1 MSNYSRIAIVEDD
14 ASFALFL
21 KTILEEGGY
30 KVEIYDDP
38 EIALKKMPD
47 FKPQL
52 VITDLKMP
60 KMDGIAFLEKA
71 KNIFPNTPFI
81 VITAYGT
88 IPSAVE
94 AMKKGAVDYI
104 TKPLSSPEDFLS
116 LIEKLLPT
124 TKKSEIIEKPFEIPP
139 FEILFAGIEDIYEK
153 ILQVAP
159 TETTVILYGETG
171 TGKSAIAKAIHLLS
185 GRKGNFV
192 EINCAA
198 IPETLIES
206 ELFGYEKGAFTG
218 AIKSKSGKIE
228 MAKDGTLFLDEIA
241 EMNLTVQAKFLRVLQ
256 DKTFER
262 LGGLTPIKTNARFIV
277 ATNKEL
283 LELVK
288 QGKFRE
294 DLYFRI
300 NVFPIIIPPLRER
313 KETIFRIAE
322 YIINKLSQKLG
333 REPLKLSKKSK
344 EILKNYPWPG
354 NIRELENIL
363 ERNLILAKGQELD
376 IEVEF
381 IDIKRVYEDKEISG
395 SLKEIEK
402 KAILEALR
410 KTGGNKKK
418 AAELLGISLRTL
430 YHKIKEYNLEPF

>member
-14 ASFALFL
+14 NSFALFL

-38 EIALKKMPD
+38 EIALKKLPD
-47 FKPQL
+47 FNPQL

-71 KNIFPNTPFI
+71 KNIFPNIPFI

-94 AMKKGAVDYI
+94 AMKKGAADYI
-104 TKPLSSPEDFLS
+104 TKPLSSPEDFLF
-116 LIEKLLPT
+116 LIEKLLST
-124 TKKSEIIEKPFEIPP
+124 TKKTEIIEKPFEIPP

-241 EMNLTVQAKFLRVLQ
+241 EMNLTIQAKFLRVLQ

-277 ATNKEL
+277 ATNKDL

-300 NVFPIIIPPLRER
+300 NVFPIVIPPLRER
-313 KETIFRIAE
+313 KEAILKIAE
-322 YIINKLSQKLG
+322 YIINKLSQKMG
-333 REPLKLSKKSK
+333 KEPLKLSKKSK

-363 ERNLILAKGQELD
+363 ERNLILAKGKELD
-376 IEVEF
+376 IELEF

-395 SLKEIEK
+395 SLKEMEK
-402 KAILEALR
+402 KAILEALK

-430 YHKIKEYNLEPF
+430 YYKIKEYNLEAL

>member
-1 MSNYSRIAIVEDD
+1 MSNYYRIAVVEDD
-14 ASFALFL
+14 RSFASFL
-21 KTILEEGGY
+21 KTILEEEGY

-38 EIALKKMPD
+38 EIALKKLPH
-47 FKPQL
+47 FNPQL

-60 KMDGIAFLEKA
+60 KMDGITFLEKA
-71 KNIFPNTPFI
+71 KNIFPDTRFI

-94 AMKKGAVDYI
+94 AIKKGAVDYI